1 MGPSAVLGDNSPMM
15 DLVTKEGTS
24 QRTRYFERS
33 TLLVKFAIMKLIVM
47 AKLVG
52 KKMMIADILTKATD
66 RETFEKMRRNIRNM
80 KPAETLSGKA
90 QRILAALV
98 GAV

>member
-1 MGPSAVLGDNSPMM
+1 
-15 DLVTKEGTS
+15 
-24 QRTRYFERS
+24 
-33 TLLVKFAIMKLIVM
+33 MKLIVM

-52 KKMMIADILTKATD
+52 TKMMIADILTKATD
-66 RETFEKMRRNIRNM
+66 RETFENMRRNIRNM